1 MIAESPGCS
10 QDPYPVLCLVPTGI
24 LQSAPSPPHHGQSL
38 SLLSSLALSLPLLF
52 LFYLPHPAP
61 STLFS
66 FLSSVLPFAPVT
78 PSSGFFFLIIP
89 LFLRAFP
96 SLIFLFICLLSL
108 CPCRRA
114 PSPYTPTHFLLVP
127 IVQCGSPTIPLS
139 AVLVES
145 LAFSPRPP
153 SPTSASIL
161 LRPQR

>member
-24 LQSAPSPPHHGQSL
+24 LQSAPSPPHHRQSL
-38 SLLSSLALSLPLLF
+38 SLSLSPSLLF

-61 STLFS
+61 STLFY

-78 PSSGFFFLIIP
+78 PSSCFFFLIIIP

-108 CPCRRA
+108 CPSRRPLA
-114 PSPYTPTHFLLVP
+114 PYTSTHFLLVP